1 MRPYSLGCLNTKS
14 AFDCFE
20 LSLEGFE
27 WTLHSGERQLTET
40 SEWLLT
46 AFELRWKAG
55 YDF

>member
-1 MRPYSLGCLNTKS
+1 MRGDIMCVLLISCRS
-14 AFDCFE
+14 R
-20 LSLEGFE
+20 LSRLEGFE